1 MTSRIAVI
9 SVDAIDPTR
18 VAEFWCAALG
28 WELHNLDA
36 TGADIG
42 PPDGSWPTIEF
53 GRVPEE
59 KAVKNRLHLDLRA
72 DGTTQRDELHRLLDL
87 GARMVDVGRRPAALG
102 LCLLILRGMSSV
114 CYRAPSR
121 SFVKATK

>member
-9 SVDAIDPTR
+9 SIDAIDPKR

-42 PPDGSWPTIEF
+42 PPDGSWPKIEF

-59 KAVKNRLHLDLRA
+59 KAVKNRLHLDLRP

-87 GARMVDVGRRPAALG
+87 GARMVDVGQTSDSTWIVLADPEG
-102 LCLLILRGMSSV
+102 NEFCLL
-114 CYRAPSR
+114 SR
-121 SFVKATK
+121 SVQELREGH